1 MPTSSRS
8 TGRRSRLLR
17 VSTVEG
23 NATARSNLRSH
34 LMSTEHLD
42 LENYSN
48 EGELKN
54 GLQLNNFDLVL
65 MDYHFRQ
72 SKNGAE

>member
-1 MPTSSRS
+1 
-8 TGRRSRLLR
+8 
-17 VSTVEG
+17 
-23 NATARSNLRSH
+23 
-34 LMSTEHLD
+34 MSTEHFD

-65 MDYHFRQ
+65 MDYHFRL